1 MKMIK
6 YIFTFFFTAA
16 LFLVISSFGVSA
28 AENEPYTY
36 KITFYSGNIGSF
48 AGETGLNISN
58 KDAEVHVTKDK
69 ITISE
74 LNLGDVVTFNAQ
86 ANVKLD
92 KTDKHYVQGFR
103 LSGYD
108 NDTVEKSVITVE
120 RDRDYTVAY
129 GIEGNM
135 TSYTIK
141 YQTKDGKTLA
151 PNEVYYGNVGDKPV
165 VPYLYI
171 DGYVPQYLALTKTLS
186 STESE
191 NVFTFVYEKFVGPS
205 ASNGGTRYTYEEIII
220 NGGTIYLDPVDG
232 GVTTIGGGGST
243 NVTGGNAAGGDG
255 ANENENAQEAGNIQ
269 DNEEGDTTGENEEGF
284 GILDLDDEEVPLA
297 NVDLEKNGISDALQL
312 AGYVALGLTA
322 VCLLAFL
329 IMLLKK
335 NRKTEKNE

>member
-1 MKMIK
+1 MKMFK

-16 LFLVISSFGVSA
+16 LFLMISSFSVSA

-58 KDAEVHVTKDK
+58 EDAIVHVSEDK
-69 ITISE
+69 ITISK

-191 NVFTFVYEKFVGPS
+191 NIFIFVYEKFVGPS
-205 ASNGGTRYTYEEIII
+205 ASDGGTRYTYEEIII
-220 NGGTIYLDPVDG
+220 NGGTIYLDPVNG
-232 GVTTIGGGGST
+232 GVATIGGGST
-243 NVTGGNAAGGDG
+243 NVTGGNAAGGNTAGDAGMDDDG
-255 ANENENAQEAGNIQ
+255 NAQGNVQ
-269 DNEEGDTTGENEEGF
+269 DSETNEDEEGF

-297 NVDLEKNGISDALQL
+297 NVDLEKDGVSEGLQL

-322 VCLLAFL
+322 ACLLAFL

-335 NRKTEKNE
+335 NRKTEEHE